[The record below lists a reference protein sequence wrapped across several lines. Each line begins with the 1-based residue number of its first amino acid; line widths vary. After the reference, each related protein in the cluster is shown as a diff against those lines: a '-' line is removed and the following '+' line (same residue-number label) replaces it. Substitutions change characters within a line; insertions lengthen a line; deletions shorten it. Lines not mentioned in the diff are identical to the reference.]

1 MTVRLIELEIDNV
14 RGITH
19 LLLKPKG
26 KNFVV
31 WGPNGSGKSA
41 VVDAIDFLLTG
52 RISRLMGEGTGSIT
66 LNEHG
71 PHIDHEPID
80 SVVRAVIQ
88 LPGIKEPFEI
98 KRCMEHPSML
108 ECDESIKFYIKP
120 IIALASRGQHVLTR
134 REILKYITSDAGTRA
149 REIQHLLNVT
159 EIDDVRKAFVKV
171 QNSLKNERQTAEH
184 AVETA
189 KGAVNATIQ
198 EQSFQ
203 EDKVLQFV
211 NQNRTVLGGPEISAL
226 HFKELKKGLT
236 PLNIISKEKIVNV
249 ALVERDIRNLQ
260 DVTLERNQTEIREKD
275 KELREIITTIQ
286 SDPKLL
292 QALNRQQLIELGISM
307 IDESGKCPLCDSSWP
322 EGKLR
327 EYLEQ
332 RLLASEKASQHKEA
346 ILDLSTFIAEHV
358 NNTLGSLQKIIE
370 TLQMTG
376 DGEESAKLSLWF
388 NELKKLSSALN
399 EAIENYPLSDFHL
412 DQVKRMLAP
421 DDIVKHLNHINAI
434 VKEKS
439 PRITPEQVAWDSLTR
454 LEENLKAL
462 EHSENELAI
471 ADISY
476 KRAVILLDSFEKAR
490 DSVLGTLYEEIKDR
504 FVELYRELH
513 SSDEKNFTANIE
525 PNGAALN
532 FEVDFYG
539 RGTHSPHALHS
550 EGHQDS
556 MGLCLYLAL
565 SERLA
570 EGLIN
575 LVILDDVV
583 MSVDVNHR
591 RDLCRILASS
601 FPNHQFLI
609 TTHDK
614 TWANQLKSEG
624 VIGRQGVIEFYNWN
638 IDMGPQVSY
647 QVDLWGRI
655 EEDMQRNDTPSA
667 AARLRRGLEQYFGMV
682 CDALQV
688 PVRYKLN
695 GQLDLGDF
703 TIPLM
708 NRYRD
713 IIKKARKSTISW
725 NNSELQMK
733 FDEIDSIRK
742 EVYTRTYA
750 EQWALNAN
758 VHYNN
763 WINFSENDF
772 RPVAEAF
779 QDLCGLFMCTHCGGM
794 LSVVTTEVKPVGIRC
809 NCGKVNWNL
818 TEKDNAE

>member
-1 MTVRLIELEIDNV
+1 VRLIELEIDNV

-19 LLLKPKG
+19 LSLKPEG

-52 RISRLMGEGTGSIT
+52 RISRLMGEGTGNIT
-66 LNEHG
+66 LNDHG

-80 SVVRAVIQ
+80 AVVRAVIQ
-88 LPGIKEPFEI
+88 LPGITEPFEI
-98 KRCMEHPSML
+98 KRCMEHPSVL
-108 ECDESIKFYIKP
+108 ECDDSIKPYVEP
-120 IIALASRGQHVLTR
+120 IMALASRGQHVLTR
-134 REILKYITSDAGTRA
+134 REILKYITSDTGTRA
-149 REIQHLLNVT
+149 REIQYLLNVA
-159 EIDDVRKAFVKV
+159 EIDDVRKTLVKV
-171 QNSLKNERQTAEH
+171 QNSLKRERKTAEQ

-211 NQNRTVLGGPEISAL
+211 NQNRTVLGCQEISTL
-226 HFKELKKGLT
+226 NFKELKTGLT
-236 PLNIISKEKIVNV
+236 LPNQISKEKTVNF
-249 ALVERDIRNLQ
+249 AIVERDIRNLQ
-260 DVTLERNQTEIREKD
+260 DVILEQNQTEIREKD
-275 KELREIITTIQ
+275 KELREVITTIR
-286 SDPKLL
+286 SDPQLL
-292 QALNRQQLIELGISM
+292 QALNRQQLTELGISM
-307 IDESGKCPLCDSSWP
+307 IDESERCPLCDTPWP
-322 EGKLR
+322 EGELR

-332 RLLASEKASQHKEA
+332 RLSTSEKASQYKEA
-346 ILDLSTFIAEHV
+346 ILDFSTFIAEHV

-370 TLQMTG
+370 MLQITG
-376 DGEESAKLSLWF
+376 DEEEGAELTLWF
-388 NELKKLSSALN
+388 NELEKLSSTLN
-399 EAIENYPLSDFHL
+399 EAIEKYPILDFHL
-412 DQVKRMLAP
+412 ERVKRMLAP
-421 DDIVKHLNHINAI
+421 DNIIEHLNHIHAI
-434 VKEKS
+434 VEGKS
-439 PRITPEQVAWDSLTR
+439 SQITPEQVAWDSLTR

-462 EHSENELAI
+462 EQALNKLEI
-471 ADISY
+471 ADMSY

-490 DSVLGTLYEEIKDR
+490 DSVLGTLYKKVKDR
-504 FVELYRELH
+504 FVELYKELH
-513 SSDEKNFTANIE
+513 GSDEMGFTANIE
-525 PNGAALN
+525 PDGAALN

-570 EGLIN
+570 EGLID

-583 MSVDVNHR
+583 MSVDVDHR
-591 RDLCRILASS
+591 RDLCRVLASS
-601 FPNHQFLI
+601 FPNRQFLI

-624 VIGRQGVIEFYNWN
+624 VIGQQGVVEFYNWN
-638 IDMGPQVSY
+638 IDTGPQVSY
-647 QVDLWGRI
+647 QVDLWERI
-655 EEDMQRNDTPSA
+655 EEDIQRNDIPSA

-682 CDALQV
+682 CDNLQV

-708 NRYRD
+708 DGYRELV
-713 IIKKARKSTISW
+713 KKARKSANSW
-725 NNSELQMK
+725 NNTELQME

-779 QDLCGLFMCTHCGGM
+779 QDLCGLFICTNCGRM
-794 LSVVTTEVKPVGIRC
+794 LSVATTGMKPVGIRC
-809 NCGKVNWNL
+809 NCGRVNWNL
-818 TEKDNAE
+818 TEKSKTA

>member
-1 MTVRLIELEIDNV
+1 MRLIELEIDNV

-19 LLLKPKG
+19 LLLKPEG

-52 RISRLMGEGTGSIT
+52 RISRLRGEGTGSIT

-80 SVVRAVIQ
+80 AVVRAVIQ
-88 LPGIKEPFEI
+88 LPGLKEPFEI
-98 KRCMEHPSML
+98 KRCMGRHSVL
-108 ECDESIKFYIKP
+108 ECDDSIKPYFEP
-120 IIALASRGQHVLTR
+120 VMALASRGQHVLTR
-134 REILKYITSDAGTRA
+134 REILKYITSDTGTRA
-149 REIQHLLNVT
+149 REIQYLLNVA
-159 EIDDVRKAFVKV
+159 EIDDVRKTLVKV
-171 QNSLKNERQTAEH
+171 QNSLKKERQTAEH

-211 NQNRTVLGGPEISAL
+211 NQNRTVLGCQEISTL
-226 HFKELKKGLT
+226 HFKELKTGLT
-236 PLNIISKEKIVNV
+236 PPQISKEKTVNV
-249 ALVERDIRNLQ
+249 AIVERDIRNLQ
-260 DVTLERNQTEIREKD
+260 DVVLEQNQTEIREKD
-275 KELREIITTIQ
+275 KELREVITTIR
-286 SDPKLL
+286 SDPQLL
-292 QALNRQQLIELGISM
+292 QALNRQQLTELGISM
-307 IDESGKCPLCDSSWP
+307 IDESGRCPLCDTPWP
-322 EGKLR
+322 EGELH

-332 RLLASEKASQHKEA
+332 RLSASEKASQYKEA
-346 ILDLSTFIAEHV
+346 TLDFSTFIAGHV

-376 DGEESAKLSLWF
+376 DEKEGAELTLWF
-388 NELKKLSSALN
+388 NELEKLSSALN
-399 EAIENYPLSDFHL
+399 EAIEKYPLSDFDL
-412 DQVKRMLAP
+412 GQVKRMLAP
-421 DDIVKHLNHINAI
+421 DNIVEHLNHIHAI
-434 VKEKS
+434 VKGKS
-439 PRITPEQVAWDSLTR
+439 SQITPEQVAWDFLTR

-462 EHSENELAI
+462 EQALNKLEIS
-471 ADISY
+471 DMSY

-490 DSVLGTLYEEIKDR
+490 DSVLGTLYEEVKDR
-504 FVELYRELH
+504 FVELYKALH
-513 SSDEKNFTANIE
+513 GSDEKGFTANIE
-525 PNGAALN
+525 PDGAALN

-570 EGLIN
+570 EGLID

-583 MSVDVNHR
+583 MSVDVDHR
-591 RDLCRILASS
+591 RDLCRVLASS
-601 FPNHQFLI
+601 FPNRQFLI

-624 VIGRQGVIEFYNWN
+624 VIGQQGVVEFYNWN
-638 IDMGPQVSY
+638 IDTGPQVSY
-647 QVDLWGRI
+647 QVDLWERI
-655 EEDMQRNDTPSA
+655 EEDIQRNDISSA

-708 NRYRD
+708 NGYSKLV
-713 IIKKARKSTISW
+713 KKARKSAISW
-725 NNSELQMK
+725 NNTELQME
-733 FDEIDSIRK
+733 FDEIDSIRR

-763 WINFSENDF
+763 WIYFSENDF

-794 LSVVTTEVKPVGIRC
+794 LSVATTGTKPVGIRC
-809 NCGKVNWNL
+809 NCGSVNWNL
-818 TEKDNAE
+818 TGKSNTA

>member
-1 MTVRLIELEIDNV
+1 MRLIELEIDNV

-19 LLLKPKG
+19 LLLKPEG

-52 RISRLMGEGTGSIT
+52 RISRLTGEGTGSTT

-80 SVVRAVIQ
+80 AVVRAVIQ
-88 LPGIKEPFEI
+88 LPGIEEPFEI
-98 KRCMEHPSML
+98 KRCMGRHSVL
-108 ECDESIKFYIKP
+108 ECDDSIKPYFEP
-120 IIALASRGQHVLTR
+120 VMALASRGQHVLTR
-134 REILKYITSDAGTRA
+134 REILKYITSDASTRA
-149 REIQHLLNVT
+149 QEIQHLLNVA
-159 EIDDVRKAFVKV
+159 EIDNVRKAFVKV
-171 QNSLKNERQTAEH
+171 QNILKKERQATEH

-211 NQNRTVLGGPEISAL
+211 NQNRTVIGGQEISTL
-226 HFKELKKGLT
+226 HFKELKTGLT
-236 PLNIISKEKIVNV
+236 PPNQISKEKTVNF
-249 ALVERDIRNLQ
+249 AIVERDIRNLQ
-260 DVTLERNQTEIREKD
+260 DVVLEQNQTEIREKD
-275 KELREIITTIQ
+275 KELREVIATIR
-286 SDPKLL
+286 SDPQLL
-292 QALNRQQLIELGISM
+292 QALNRQQLTELGISM
-307 IDESGKCPLCDSSWP
+307 IDESGRCPLCDTPWP
-322 EGKLR
+322 EGELH

-332 RLLASEKASQHKEA
+332 RLSASEKASQYKEA
-346 ILDLSTFIAEHV
+346 TLDFSTFIAGHV

-376 DGEESAKLSLWF
+376 DEKEDAELTSWF
-388 NELKKLSSALN
+388 NELEKLSSALN
-399 EAIENYPLSDFHL
+399 EAIEKYPISDFDL
-412 DQVKRMLAP
+412 DRVKGMLAP
-421 DDIVKHLNHINAI
+421 DNIVEHLNHIHAI
-434 VKEKS
+434 VKGKS
-439 PRITPEQVAWDSLTR
+439 PQMTPEQVAWDYLTR
-454 LEENLKAL
+454 LEENLKAFEQALNKL
-462 EHSENELAI
+462 EI
-471 ADISY
+471 ADRSY

-490 DSVLGTLYEEIKDR
+490 DSVLGTLYEAVKDR
-504 FVELYRELH
+504 FVELYKELH
-513 SSDEKNFTANIE
+513 GSDEKGFTANIE
-525 PNGAALN
+525 PDGAALN

-565 SERLA
+565 SDRLS
-570 EGLIN
+570 EGLID

-583 MSVDVNHR
+583 MSVDVDHR
-591 RDLCRILASS
+591 RDICRVLASS
-601 FPNHQFLI
+601 FPNRQFLI

-624 VIGRQGVIEFYNWN
+624 VIGQQGVIEFYNWN
-638 IDMGPQVSY
+638 IDTGPQVSY
-647 QVDLWGRI
+647 QVDLWARI
-655 EEDMQRNDTPSA
+655 EEDMQRNDIPSA

-688 PVRYKLN
+688 PVIYKLN
-695 GQLDLGDF
+695 GQLDLGNF

-708 NRYRD
+708 DRYSELV
-713 IIKKARKSTISW
+713 KKARKSAISW
-725 NNSELQMK
+725 NNTELQMK

-763 WINFSENDF
+763 WIDFSENDF

-779 QDLCGLFMCTHCGGM
+779 QDLCGLFRCTNCGGM
-794 LSVVTTEVKPVGIRC
+794 LRVATTGMKLVGIRC
-809 NCGKVNWNL
+809 NCGIVNWNL
-818 TEKDNAE
+818 TWKSTTA

>member
-1 MTVRLIELEIDNV
+1 MRLIELEIDNV

-19 LLLKPKG
+19 LVLKPEG
-26 KNFVV
+26 KNFVI

-80 SVVRAVIQ
+80 AVVRAVIQ

-98 KRCMEHPSML
+98 KRCMGRHSVL
-108 ECDESIKFYIKP
+108 ECDDSIKPYFEP
-120 IIALASRGQHVLTR
+120 VMALASRGQHVLTR
-134 REILKYITSDAGTRA
+134 REILKYITSDASTRA
-149 REIQHLLNVT
+149 QEIQHLLNVA
-159 EIDDVRKAFVKV
+159 EIDNVRKAFVKV
-171 QNSLKNERQTAEH
+171 QNILKKERQTAEH

-198 EQSFQ
+198 EQSFR

-211 NQNRTVLGGPEISAL
+211 NHNRTVIGGQEISTL
-226 HFKELKKGLT
+226 HFKELKTELT
-236 PLNIISKEKIVNV
+236 PPNRISKEKIANV
-249 ALVERDIRNLQ
+249 ALVERDIQNLQ
-260 DVTLERNQTEIREKD
+260 NVTLEQNQTEIREKD
-275 KELREIITTIQ
+275 KELRGVITTIR
-286 SDPKLL
+286 SDPQLL
-292 QALNRQQLIELGISM
+292 QALNRQQLTELGISM
-307 IDESGKCPLCDSSWP
+307 IDESGRCPLCDTPWP
-322 EGKLR
+322 EGELR

-332 RLLASEKASQHKEA
+332 RLSASEKASQYKEA
-346 ILDLSTFIAEHV
+346 ISDFSTFVAGHV

-370 TLQMTG
+370 TLQITG
-376 DGEESAKLSLWF
+376 DEEEGAELKLWF
-388 NELKKLSSALN
+388 NELEKLSSALN
-399 EAIENYPLSDFHL
+399 EAIEKYPISDFDL

-421 DDIVKHLNHINAI
+421 DNIVERLNCIRAI
-434 VKEKS
+434 VKGKS
-439 PRITPEQVAWDSLTR
+439 PQMTPEQVAWDSLTR
-454 LEENLKAL
+454 LEENLRAFEQAL
-462 EHSENELAI
+462 NKLEI
-471 ADISY
+471 ADMSY

-490 DSVLGTLYEEIKDR
+490 DSVLGTLYEEVKDR
-504 FVELYRELH
+504 FVELYKELH
-513 SSDEKNFTANIE
+513 GSDEKGFTANIE
-525 PNGAALN
+525 PDGAALN

-556 MGLCLYLAL
+556 MGICLYLAL
-565 SERLA
+565 SERLS
-570 EGLIN
+570 EGLID

-583 MSVDVNHR
+583 MSVDVDHR
-591 RDLCRILASS
+591 RDLCRVLASS
-601 FPNHQFLI
+601 FPNRQFLI

-624 VIGRQGVIEFYNWN
+624 VIGPQGVVELYNWN
-638 IDMGPQVSY
+638 IDTGPQVSY
-647 QVDLWGRI
+647 QVDLWERI
-655 EEDMQRNDTPSA
+655 EEDMQRNDIPSA

-695 GQLDLGDF
+695 GQLNLGDF

-708 NRYRD
+708 NGYSKLV
-713 IIKKARKSTISW
+713 KKARKSAISW
-725 NNSELQMK
+725 NNTELQME

-742 EVYTRTYA
+742 EVYKRTYA

-763 WINFSENDF
+763 WITFSENDF

-779 QDLCGLFMCTHCGGM
+779 QDICGLFVCTNCGGM
-794 LSVVTTEVKPVGIRC
+794 LSVATTGMKPVGIRC
-809 NCGKVNWNL
+809 NCGRVNWNL
-818 TEKDNAE
+818 TEKGTTA

>member
-1 MTVRLIELEIDNV
+1 VRLIELEIDNV

-19 LLLKPKG
+19 LLLKPEG

-52 RISRLMGEGTGSIT
+52 RISRLIGEGTGSIT

-71 PHIDHEPID
+71 PHIDHEPMD
-80 SVVRAVIQ
+80 AVVRAVIQ

-98 KRCMEHPSML
+98 KRCMGRHSVL
-108 ECDESIKFYIKP
+108 ECDDSIKPHFEP
-120 IIALASRGQHVLTR
+120 VMALASRGQHVLTR
-134 REILKYITSDAGTRA
+134 REILKYITSDTGTRA
-149 REIQHLLNVT
+149 REIQYLLNVA
-159 EIDDVRKAFVKV
+159 EIDDVRKTLVKV
-171 QNSLKNERQTAEH
+171 KNNLKKELQIAKH

-189 KGAVNATIQ
+189 EGAVNATIR
-198 EQSFQ
+198 ERSFQ

-211 NQNRTVLGGPEISAL
+211 NQKRTVLGCQEISTL
-226 HFKELKKGLT
+226 HYKELKTGLT
-236 PLNIISKEKIVNV
+236 HPNQISKEKTVNF
-249 ALVERDIRNLQ
+249 AIVERDIQNLQ
-260 DVTLERNQTEIREKD
+260 GVTLEQSQTEIREKD
-275 KELREIITTIQ
+275 KELRDVITTIR
-286 SDPKLL
+286 SDPQLL
-292 QALNRQQLIELGISM
+292 QALNREQLTGLGISM
-307 IDESGKCPLCDSSWP
+307 IDESGRCPLCDTPWP
-322 EGKLR
+322 EGELR

-332 RLLASEKASQHKEA
+332 RVSASEKASQYKVA
-346 ILDLSTFIAEHV
+346 ISDFSTFIAGPV

-370 TLQMTG
+370 TLQITG
-376 DGEESAKLSLWF
+376 DEEEGAELKLWF
-388 NELKKLSSALN
+388 NELEKLSSALN
-399 EAIENYPLSDFHL
+399 EATEKYPISNFDL

-421 DDIVKHLNHINAI
+421 DNIVEHLNRIRAI
-434 VKEKS
+434 FKGKS
-439 PRITPEQVAWDSLTR
+439 PQMTPEQVAWDSLTR
-454 LEENLKAL
+454 LEENLKAFEPALNKL
-462 EHSENELAI
+462 EI
-471 ADISY
+471 ADMSY

-490 DSVLGTLYEEIKDR
+490 DSVLGTLYEEVKDR
-504 FVELYRELH
+504 FVELYKELH
-513 SSDEKNFTANIE
+513 GSDEKGFTANIE
-525 PNGAALN
+525 PDGAALN

-556 MGLCLYLAL
+556 MGVCLYLVL

-570 EGLIN
+570 KGLID

-583 MSVDVNHR
+583 MSVDVDHR
-591 RDLCRILASS
+591 RDLCRVLASS
-601 FPNHQFLI
+601 FPNRQFLI

-624 VIGRQGVIEFYNWN
+624 VIGPQGVVELYNWN
-638 IDMGPQVSY
+638 IDTGPQVSY
-647 QVDLWGRI
+647 QVDLWERI
-655 EEDMQRNDTPSA
+655 EEDMQRNDIPSA

-688 PVRYKLN
+688 PVRYRLN

-708 NRYRD
+708 NGYSKLV
-713 IIKKARKSTISW
+713 KKARKSAISW
-725 NNSELQMK
+725 NNTELQMK
-733 FDEIDSIRK
+733 FDEMDSIRK

-763 WINFSENDF
+763 WIDFSENDF

-779 QDLCGLFMCTHCGGM
+779 QDLCGLFVCANCGGM
-794 LSVVTTEVKPVGIRC
+794 LSVATTGMKPVGIRC
-809 NCGKVNWNL
+809 NCGRVNWNL
-818 TEKDNAE
+818 TEKGNTA